1 MKITPNSFIKQETY
15 NASEELFEVVA
26 DRKGI
31 RYEVR
36 RPTSGSTV
44 AELPCGLT
52 PDCKQLANLLANAPD
67 MLRAIEFVL
76 ENCVLDEQAVEVL
89 EAVAVKARNY

>member
-1 MKITPNSFIKQETY
+1 
-15 NASEELFEVVA
+15 
-26 DRKGI
+26 
-31 RYEVR
+31 
-36 RPTSGSTV
+36 
-44 AELPCGLT
+44 
-52 PDCKQLANLLANAPD
+52 